1 MTNFIKAD
9 TDKTNN
15 LPADGDLWKR
25 FQSGDASALFE
36 LYKRLYVPLV
46 NYGINLSNDK
56 LLAQDTFSDLM
67 ISLWDKRASL
77 TEVKNVK
84 AYLMTAL
91 KHQLYADLK
100 FKDNYVEITDAHGEQ
115 ESSYEEVIIN
125 SQEKEELRK
134 TLRSAFSKLT
144 PRQTQF
150 ITMRFYEGLSYQ
162 EIADLSGVDIKA
174 VYNKVYEGIKI
185 LRQELPE
192 KFVHLPDFFIFLIIL
207 GLTSL
212 N

>member
-9 TDKTNN
+9 TDKTTH
-15 LPADGDLWKR
+15 LPTDGDLWGR
-25 FQSGDASALFE
+25 FQSGDVSALFE

-46 NYGINLSNDK
+46 NYAINLSNDK
-56 LLAQDTFSDLM
+56 LLAQDTFSNLM

-91 KHQLYADLK
+91 RHQLHADLK
-100 FKDNYVEITDAHGEQ
+100 FKGNYVEITDAHGEQ
-115 ESSYEEVIIN
+115 ESSYEQVIIN
-125 SQEKEELRK
+125 KQEKEELRK
-134 TLRSAFSKLT
+134 TLKSAFSKLT

-174 VYNKVYEGIKI
+174 VYNKVYEGIKV
-185 LRQELPE
+185 LRKELPE
-192 KFVHLPDFFIFLIIL
+192 KFTHLPDFFIFLVIL
-207 GLTSL
+207 GLISL